1 MDRFSIIQQQ
11 VFNKPV
17 VDEPSNCGKNQC
29 VCDDNI
35 TNGKQ
40 ELKKTDLLAHSLMT
54 IVAFITAFIMKANM
68 TLESVQPPGKTTVIL
83 CSPKNDR
90 SGDKLPGDNNNKN
103 SCSHQQSGLCETNN
117 SKRKT
122 FKIHNC

>member
-17 VDEPSNCGKNQC
+17 ADETSNCGQDQC
-29 VCDDNI
+29 ECDDNV

-40 ELKKTDLLAHSLMT
+40 ELKKTDLLQRSFIT

-68 TLESVQPPGKTTVIL
+68 ILENVQSPGKTTVIL
-83 CSPKNDR
+83 CSPKKDR
-90 SGDKLPGDNNNKN
+90 SDDKLPGDNNNKN
-103 SCSHQQSGLCETNN
+103 SCSHQQVTLCEINN

>member
-17 VDEPSNCGKNQC
+17 VDETSNCGQDQC
-29 VCDDNI
+29 ACDDNF

-40 ELKKTDLLAHSLMT
+40 ELKKTDLLQHSLFT
-54 IVAFITAFIMKANM
+54 VVAFITAFIMKANM
-68 TLESVQPPGKTTVIL
+68 TVENIQSPGKTTVIL

-90 SGDKLPGDNNNKN
+90 SDDKLPGDNNNKN
-103 SCSHQQSGLCETNN
+103 SCSHQQSTLCETNK
-117 SKRKT
+117 SKRKP
-122 FKIHNC
+122 FKINC